1 MEFTEIDRA
10 RSEQIEELLIAWHRW
25 QDSYRPA
32 MGFPRCD
39 PSLRDCE
46 IPATGQTA
54 AEKAEVADAKI
65 WKRNSEAVE
74 ACVDALPKWEH
85 RAALQ
90 TVLHNKR
97 VGVSVFSNPR
107 LSAED
112 SHRFYQEAKELL
124 YPRFVTRGLIKIEVD
139 A

>member
-1 MEFTEIDRA
+1 MEFTEIDRT

-32 MGFPRCD
+32 TGFPRCD

-54 AEKAEVADAKI
+54 AEKAEAADAKI

-74 ACVDALPKWEH
+74 ACVEALTWQQ
-85 RAALQ
+85 RMSIQ
-90 TVLHNKR
+90 TNMLNKR
-97 VGVSVFSNPR
+97 AGAIVFTNPR
-107 LSAED
+107 FSAAEI
-112 SHRFYQEAKELL
+112 HHLYQSAKAELF
-124 YPRFVTRGLIKIEVD
+124 PKFMARGLIKIE
-139 A
+139 AEA